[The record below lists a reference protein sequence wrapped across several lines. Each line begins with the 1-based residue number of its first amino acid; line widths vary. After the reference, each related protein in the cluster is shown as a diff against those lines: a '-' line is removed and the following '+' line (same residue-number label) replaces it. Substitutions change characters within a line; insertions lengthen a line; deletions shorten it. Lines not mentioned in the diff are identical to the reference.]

1 MPTFVGRSAE
11 LGLLRA
17 RLDEAAAGRPRTVVL
32 EGTAGVGKSA
42 LVHAFS
48 SSLDPASVLSAS
60 GDEAET
66 FLPFGALMQLLG
78 SRSATWPDPFAAG
91 RHVLEIL
98 DQRHRDQP
106 TVFVV
111 DDAHLADTQSLTAL
125 TFALRRLQADRVLAL
140 VTVRDTEIGR
150 IPSGLLRLAEAQD
163 GRIPLSG
170 MGVDEVRA
178 LATSRGH
185 PRLSRRNAERLREH
199 TGGNALYLRALMDEL
214 SPSALR
220 QSGPLPAPQSYA
232 LLALG
237 TLGALSDQARRLAR
251 AAAIM
256 PDGTRLAV
264 TAGVADVAEAEG
276 AVEELVRANL
286 ITCRYADDGLRI
298 GFAHALARAAVH
310 QDVGP
315 RERKDLHTRAAGL
328 TTGEAALLHR
338 AAAAHGPDPGLSA
351 ELAARARELE
361 SDGNAHRAAS
371 MFLKARALGP
381 PGPDGDAHLMDAA
394 NLFLIAGDVTAA
406 KDVAARLEE
415 LPAGAR
421 RFYLQA
427 KIAWLGGEPGA
438 AEELATL
445 AWSRAAELDRTG
457 RGTLAAILAQLHNVR
472 GDGQAAADWAAR
484 ALAEELPADLV
495 DSTAAARAMGL
506 ALIGRSREALAALGS
521 LVADPTKVGSDG
533 QHRLTARG
541 ALRAALDDLPGAR
554 RDLEAFVGTTRG
566 EVAPQRLVAMGVL
579 AEVDFRLG
587 DWDASVTLA
596 EHAISL
602 AEDSEQ
608 LWVLGFLHAVAM
620 QVYGGRGAW
629 SRAAQHL
636 DDARRIAGVLGDP
649 ATFAVCEN
657 AGVLLASYHS
667 EPGEVVERAQL
678 LVLLDDGPT
687 VEPGW
692 LTWPAPYVS
701 ALIQLGRLDEA
712 DSAIRTFEGTAR
724 ARGSRSRL
732 AALARLRGEL
742 ATARRDH
749 PVAREAF
756 EEALRLGDGVA
767 DALEQALALASY
779 GRFLRRRGERR
790 AAQERL
796 QASRE
801 RFVSMG
807 ATPFVERCD
816 EELAAAG
823 LTPEPSERSPTEGL
837 TPQEQI
843 VARLACRGLTN
854 NEMAHQLVL
863 SVKTVGYH
871 LTNVYTK
878 LDVHSRAQLVAK
890 MSRG

>member
-17 RLDEAAAGRPRTVVL
+17 RLEEAAAGRPRTVVL
-32 EGTAGVGKSA
+32 EGAAGVGKSA
-42 LVHAFS
+42 LLQAFS

-78 SRSATWPDPFAAG
+78 SRSGTWADPFAAG
-91 RHVLEIL
+91 RHILEIL
-98 DQRHRDQP
+98 DQRHRAQP
-106 TVFVV
+106 TVFIV
-111 DDAHLADTQSLTAL
+111 DDAHLADTASLTAL
-125 TFALRRLQADRVLAL
+125 TFALRRLRADRVLAL
-140 VTVRDTEIGR
+140 VTVRDTELGR
-150 IPSGLLRLAEAQD
+150 IPSGLMRLAEAQD
-163 GRIPLSG
+163 GEIRLSG

-178 LATSRGH
+178 LAAARGH
-185 PRLSRRNAERLREH
+185 PRLSRRHAERLREH

-214 SPSALR
+214 PTSALR
-220 QSGPLPAPQSYA
+220 GSGPLPAPQSYA
-232 LLALG
+232 LLVLD
-237 TLGALSDQARRLAR
+237 TLGGLSDGARRLAR
-251 AAAIM
+251 AAAVM
-256 PDGTRLAV
+256 PDGTPLPV

-286 ITCRYADDGLRI
+286 ITCRYADDGVRV

-310 QDVGP
+310 QDLGP
-315 RERKDLHTRAAGL
+315 RERKELHTRAARV
-328 TTGEAALLHR
+328 TKGEAALLHR
-338 AAAAHGPDPGLSA
+338 AAAANGPDAGLSA
-351 ELAARARELE
+351 ELAACARSLE
-361 SDGNAHRAAS
+361 RDGHAHRAAT

-381 PGPDGDAHLMDAA
+381 PGAEADVDLMDAA
-394 NLFLIAGDVTAA
+394 NLFLIAGDITAA
-406 KDVAARLEE
+406 KDVASRLEE
-415 LPAGAR
+415 LPPGAR

-427 KIAWLGGEPGA
+427 KIAWLGGQPAA

-445 AWSRAAELDRTG
+445 AWSRAEELDRSG

-472 GDGQAAADWAAR
+472 GDGLAAADWAAR
-484 ALAEELPADLV
+484 ALAEDLPPDLL

-506 ALIGRSREALAALGS
+506 ALVGRSREALAALGS
-521 LVADPTKVGSDG
+521 LVADPTKVGRDG

-541 ALRAALDDLPGAR
+541 ALRAALDDLPGSR
-554 RDLEAFVGTTRG
+554 RDLDAFVSATRG

-579 AEVDFRLG
+579 AEVDFRMG
-587 DWDASVTLA
+587 GWDASVTLA
-596 EHAISL
+596 EHAISI

-608 LWVLGFLHAVAM
+608 LWVLGFLHTVAM

-629 SRAAQHL
+629 DRAEQHL

-657 AGVLLASYHS
+657 ACVLLASYRN

-687 VEPGW
+687 HEPGW

-712 DSAIRTFEGTAR
+712 SSAIRGFEATAR
-724 ARGSRSRL
+724 DRGSRSRL

-742 ATARRDH
+742 ATARREH
-749 PVAREAF
+749 PTAREAF

-767 DALEQALALASY
+767 DALEQGLALASY

-796 QASRE
+796 QAARD

-807 ATPFVERCD
+807 AAPFVDLCD

-823 LTPEPSERSPTEGL
+823 LTPEPSERSPTEVL
-837 TPQEQI
+837 TAQEQI
-843 VARLACRGLTN
+843 VATLACRGLTN
-854 NEMAHQLVL
+854 KEMAHQLVL

-878 LDVHSRAQLVAK
+878 LDVHSRTQLVAK
-890 MSRG
+890 LTP

>member
-17 RLDEAAAGRPRTVVL
+17 RLEEASAGRPRTVVL

-42 LVHAFS
+42 LLQAFS

-60 GDEAET
+60 GDEAEI

-78 SRSATWPDPFAAG
+78 SRSGTWADPFAAG
-91 RHVLEIL
+91 RHILEIL
-98 DQRHRDQP
+98 DQRHRAQP
-106 TVFVV
+106 TVFIV
-111 DDAHLADTQSLTAL
+111 DDAHLADTASLTAL
-125 TFALRRLQADRVLAL
+125 TFALRRLRADRVLAL
-140 VTVRDTEIGR
+140 VTVRDTELGR
-150 IPSGLLRLAEAQD
+150 IPSGLMRLAEAQD
-163 GRIPLSG
+163 GEIRLSG
-170 MGVDEVRA
+170 MGVDEIRA
-178 LATSRGH
+178 LAAARGH
-185 PRLSRRNAERLREH
+185 PRLSRRHAERLREH

-214 SPSALR
+214 PTSALR
-220 QSGPLPAPQSYA
+220 GSGPLPAPQSYA
-232 LLALG
+232 LLVLD
-237 TLGALSDQARRLAR
+237 TLGGLSDGARRLAR
-251 AAAIM
+251 AAAVM
-256 PDGTRLAV
+256 PDGTPLRV

-286 ITCRYADDGLRI
+286 ITCRYADDGVRV

-310 QDVGP
+310 QDLGP
-315 RERKDLHTRAAGL
+315 RERKELHTRAARV
-328 TTGEAALLHR
+328 TKGEAALLHR
-338 AAAAHGPDPGLSA
+338 AAAANGPDAGLSA
-351 ELAARARELE
+351 ELAACARSLE
-361 SDGNAHRAAS
+361 RDGHAHRAAT

-381 PGPDGDAHLMDAA
+381 PGAEADVALMDAA
-394 NLFLIAGDVTAA
+394 NLFLIAGDITAA
-406 KDVAARLEE
+406 KDVASRLEE
-415 LPAGAR
+415 LPPGAR

-427 KIAWLGGEPGA
+427 KIAWLGGQPAA

-445 AWSRAAELDRTG
+445 AWSRAEELDRSG

-472 GDGQAAADWAAR
+472 GDGLAAADWAAR
-484 ALAEELPADLV
+484 ALAEDLPPDLL

-506 ALIGRSREALAALGS
+506 ALVGRSREALAALGS
-521 LVADPTKVGSDG
+521 LVADQTKVGRDG

-541 ALRAALDDLPGAR
+541 ALRAALDDLPGSR
-554 RDLEAFVGTTRG
+554 RDLDAFVSATRG

-579 AEVDFRLG
+579 AEVDFRMG
-587 DWDASVTLA
+587 GWDASVTLA
-596 EHAISL
+596 EHAISI

-608 LWVLGFLHAVAM
+608 LWVLGFLHTVAM

-629 SRAAQHL
+629 DRAEQHL

-657 AGVLLASYHS
+657 AGVLLASYRN

-687 VEPGW
+687 HEPGW

-712 DSAIRTFEGTAR
+712 SSAIRGFEATAR
-724 ARGSRSRL
+724 DRGSRSRL

-742 ATARRDH
+742 ATARREH
-749 PVAREAF
+749 PTAREAF

-767 DALEQALALASY
+767 DALEQGLALASY

-796 QASRE
+796 QAARD

-807 ATPFVERCD
+807 AAPFVDLCD

-823 LTPEPSERSPTEGL
+823 LTPEPSERSPTEVL
-837 TPQEQI
+837 TAQEQI
-843 VARLACRGLTN
+843 VATLACRGLTN
-854 NEMAHQLVL
+854 KEMAHQLVL

-878 LDVHSRAQLVAK
+878 LDVHSRTQLVAK
-890 MSRG
+890 LTP

>member
-1 MPTFVGRSAE
+1 
-11 LGLLRA
+11 
-17 RLDEAAAGRPRTVVL
+17 
-32 EGTAGVGKSA
+32 
-42 LVHAFS
+42 
-48 SSLDPASVLSAS
+48 
-60 GDEAET
+60 
-66 FLPFGALMQLLG
+66 
-78 SRSATWPDPFAAG
+78 
-91 RHVLEIL
+91 
-98 DQRHRDQP
+98 
-106 TVFVV
+106 
-111 DDAHLADTQSLTAL
+111 
-125 TFALRRLQADRVLAL
+125 
-140 VTVRDTEIGR
+140 
-150 IPSGLLRLAEAQD
+150 
-163 GRIPLSG
+163 
-170 MGVDEVRA
+170 
-178 LATSRGH
+178 
-185 PRLSRRNAERLREH
+185 
-199 TGGNALYLRALMDEL
+199 
-214 SPSALR
+214 
-220 QSGPLPAPQSYA
+220 
-232 LLALG
+232 
-237 TLGALSDQARRLAR
+237 
-251 AAAIM
+251 
-256 PDGTRLAV
+256 
-264 TAGVADVAEAEG
+264 
-276 AVEELVRANL
+276 
-286 ITCRYADDGLRI
+286 
-298 GFAHALARAAVH
+298 
-310 QDVGP
+310 
-315 RERKDLHTRAAGL
+315 
-328 TTGEAALLHR
+328 
-338 AAAAHGPDPGLSA
+338 
-351 ELAARARELE
+351 
-361 SDGNAHRAAS
+361 
-371 MFLKARALGP
+371 
-381 PGPDGDAHLMDAA
+381 
-394 NLFLIAGDVTAA
+394 
-406 KDVAARLEE
+406 
-415 LPAGAR
+415 
-421 RFYLQA
+421 
-427 KIAWLGGEPGA
+427 
-438 AEELATL
+438 
-445 AWSRAAELDRTG
+445 
-457 RGTLAAILAQLHNVR
+457 
-472 GDGQAAADWAAR
+472 
-484 ALAEELPADLV
+484 
-495 DSTAAARAMGL
+495 MGL

-554 RDLEAFVGTTRG
+554 RDLEAFVGATRG

-629 SRAAQHL
+629 KRAEQHL

-796 QASRE
+796 QAARE

-878 LDVHSRAQLVAK
+878 LDVHSRTQLVAK